1 MGIPVDMPGCIHITL
16 LGESTMRIKRYNNTV
31 KLWLSANDTYDWA
44 NKPGASWPCSELA
57 GHRLFAE
64 FDNGDLIDYAVD
76 GKDHVMVLADE
87 FTAMTDDFL
96 AE

>member
-1 MGIPVDMPGCIHITL
+1 MQHKKTD
-16 LGESTMRIKRYNNTV
+16 NTI

-44 NKPGASWPCSELA
+44 HKLGASWPCSQLS

-64 FDNGDLIDYAVD
+64 FDDGDLVDFTID
-76 GKDHVMVLADE
+76 GKDYQEIDGQE

-96 AE
+96 AGIRSCKK